1 MANYL
6 KTYRTDLIE
15 DKIGDTIKTED
26 IFINDDLFSDTDQQ
40 DILDFVDEIRSEIDV
55 NDTLFEHEPIDTTPP
70 APLPPSV

>member
-6 KTYRTDLIE
+6 KTYRTDLIG
-15 DKIGDTIKTED
+15 DKIDGTIKTED

-55 NDTLFEHEPIDTTPP
+55 NDTLFEHEPINTTSP

>member
-6 KTYRTDLIE
+6 KTYRTDLIG
-15 DKIGDTIKTED
+15 DKIDDTIKTED

-55 NDTLFEHEPIDTTPP
+55 NDTLFEHEPID
-70 APLPPSV
+70 AIPSV